1 MISIDREKIRR
12 TLRESGGLV
21 AWLIARLRSG
31 PQAREQRKS
40 QLALLD
46 RISLAPR
53 QSLALVEAE
62 GRRFLIGTSPDSGP
76 VFYPL
81 EGTPASIARPTKVRA
96 NRTPVGARRSIAARV
111 SW

>member
-1 MISIDREKIRR
+1 MISIDRKKIGP
-12 TLRESGGLV
+12 TLQECGGLL
-21 AWLIARLRSG
+21 AWLVSRVRTGA
-31 PQAREQRKS
+31 QARQQRKS
-40 QLALLD
+40 RLALLD

-62 GRRFLIGTSPDSGP
+62 GRCFLVGTSPDSGP

-81 EGTPASIARPTKVRA
+81 DGMPASVARATKRRA
-96 NRTPVGARRSIAARV
+96 NRTPVTATASIAARV